1 MPIML
6 FIIYNIK
13 IPLNLTGSPLQLG
26 IFKKIIILN
35 PSSYF

>member
-6 FIIYNIK
+6 FIIYIK